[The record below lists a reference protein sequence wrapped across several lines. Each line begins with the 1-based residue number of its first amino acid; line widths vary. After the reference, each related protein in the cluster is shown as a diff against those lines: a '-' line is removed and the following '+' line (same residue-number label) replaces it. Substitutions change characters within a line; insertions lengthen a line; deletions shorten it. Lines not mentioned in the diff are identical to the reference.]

1 MARNKKESF
10 FWTSYSDLMTS
21 LFFVMLVLFVLVI
34 VLLNKKMEA
43 TQKQLDNIKEVV
55 NSTKELDKSAYFD
68 YRAEYKKY
76 VLNVDCFFDERKTD
90 LEDLQADTKKL
101 KAAGEEIKAFL
112 NNNSEN
118 QYVMIIEGQASRN
131 SQKQTDLNYNLSY
144 LRALT
149 LMKFWKN
156 VCKIDFGKNC
166 EIQIAGSGDG
176 RLNFGYTGESES
188 SERFKEMDETL
199 MRERGLG
206 EHKNQRFVIH
216 IIPKNIIEDD
226 QNSSQNQN

>member
-43 TQKQLDNIKEVV
+43 PQKQLDDIKEVV

-131 SQKQTDLNYNLSY
+131 
-144 LRALT
+144 
-149 LMKFWKN
+149 
-156 VCKIDFGKNC
+156 
-166 EIQIAGSGDG
+166 
-176 RLNFGYTGESES
+176 
-188 SERFKEMDETL
+188 
-199 MRERGLG
+199 
-206 EHKNQRFVIH
+206 
-216 IIPKNIIEDD
+216 
-226 QNSSQNQN
+226 